1 MAVAKI
7 IIDCE
12 RMKYP
17 HTGLHSFCI
26 NLVPALQKLVQP
38 ELEQLSFFLP
48 KELNGY
54 FGKDGNYL
62 FQNSMQKL
70 ILPSLK
76 KYSVWHSTQ
85 QDSDY
90 YPSKKKL
97 PVVLTIHDIN
107 IMHNADKTA
116 AKKKNYIR
124 ELEKKIQHASHV
136 TFISN
141 FTCNDVKQ
149 YIDLGNKPF
158 SVVYNG
164 CTIRE
169 IHPLQEPAIK
179 PAAPFYFT
187 LSTIMR
193 KKNQHVLPALL
204 EGNDRLL
211 VISGIAS
218 SESYKQEII
227 AEAVK
232 YGVEKRLI
240 FTGAITENDK
250 QWYLK
255 NCTAFLFPSL
265 TEGFGAPV
273 VEAMYFGVPIF
284 LSRLTSLPE
293 IGGDVCYYFPSF
305 EKDAMQ
311 KTVQDGLL
319 HYKENVTA
327 ADEVRK
333 RAAMFSW
340 CNAATDYLNIY
351 RSLY

>member
-1 MAVAKI
+1 MPKKI

-17 HTGLHSFCI
+17 HTGLHSYCI

-38 ELEQLSFFLP
+38 NLEELSFFLP
-48 KELNGY
+48 KEQNGA
-54 FGKDGNYL
+54 FGKGEHYL
-62 FQNSMQKL
+62 FQHSIQKL
-70 ILPSLK
+70 IMPSLK
-76 KYSVWHSTQ
+76 KYAVWHSTH
-85 QDSDY
+85 QDTGY
-90 YPSKKKL
+90 YPSKNKL

-107 IMHNADKTA
+107 VMHNADKSA
-116 AKKKNYIR
+116 VKKKWYIQQV
-124 ELEKKIQHASHV
+124 EKKIRRADHV

-141 FTCNDVKQ
+141 FTSNDVQQ
-149 YIDLGNKPF
+149 YIDLTNKPN

-169 IHPLQEPAIK
+169 IQPLQEPAIK

-187 LSTIMR
+187 ISTIMK
-193 KKNQHVLPALL
+193 KKNSHVLPALL
-204 EGNDRLL
+204 AGNDKLL
-211 VISGIAS
+211 VIAGITS
-218 SESYKQEII
+218 SEAYKQEII

-232 YGVEKRLI
+232 HGVEKRLI
-240 FTGAITENDK
+240 FTGAVTENDK

-284 LSRLTSLPE
+284 LSRFTSLPE
-293 IGGDVCYYFPSF
+293 IGGDVCYYFSSF

-319 HYKENVTA
+319 HYKENPATA
-327 ADEVRK
+327 EMIKK

-340 CNAATDYLNIY
+340 HNAATDYLNIY

>member
-1 MAVAKI
+1 MPKKI

-17 HTGLHSFCI
+17 HTGLHSYCI
-26 NLVPALQKLVQP
+26 NLMPALQKLVQP
-38 ELEQLSFFLP
+38 HLEELSFFLP
-48 KELNGY
+48 KEQNGV
-54 FGKDGNYL
+54 FGKDADYL
-62 FQNSMQKL
+62 FQHSIQKL

-76 KYSVWHSTQ
+76 KFSVWHSTH

-90 YPSKKKL
+90 YPSKNKL

-107 IMHNADKTA
+107 IMHNADKTSA
-116 AKKKNYIR
+116 KRNHYIQQLKKKIR
-124 ELEKKIQHASHV
+124 KANHV

-141 FTCNDVKQ
+141 FTSNDVKK
-149 YIDLGNKPF
+149 YIDLGDKPF

-169 IHPLQEPAIK
+169 IDSLKIPAIK
-179 PAAPFYFT
+179 PVAPFYFT
-187 LSTIMR
+187 ISTIIK
-193 KKNQHVLPALL
+193 KKNMHVLPCLL
-204 EGNDRLL
+204 VGNDRLL
-211 VISGIAS
+211 VISGITQ
-218 SESYKQEII
+218 SESYKKEII

-232 YGVEKRLI
+232 HGVEKRLI

-255 NCTAFLFPSL
+255 NCEAFLFPSL
-265 TEGFGAPV
+265 TEGFGVPV

-284 LSRLTSLPE
+284 LSLLTSLPE

-305 EKDAMQ
+305 EKDVMQ
-311 KTVQDGLL
+311 QTIQNGLE
-319 HYKENVTA
+319 HYRNSNA
-327 ADEVRK
+327 AEQIKK
-333 RAAMFSW
+333 RAGMFSW
-340 CNAATDYLNIY
+340 SNAATDYLNIY

>member
-1 MAVAKI
+1 MVPKI

-17 HTGLHSFCI
+17 HTGLHSYCI

-38 ELEQLSFFLP
+38 NLEQLSFFLP

-54 FGKDGNYL
+54 FGKNEDYL
-62 FQNSMQKL
+62 FQNSFQKL

-90 YPSKKKL
+90 YPAKNKL

-107 IMHNADKTA
+107 IMHNAAKTA
-116 AKKKNYIR
+116 AKKKYYIQQ
-124 ELEKKIQHASHV
+124 LEKKIHRASHV

-141 FTCNDVKQ
+141 FTCNDVQQ
-149 YIDLGNKPF
+149 YIDLSNKPF

-164 CTIRE
+164 CTINE
-169 IHPLQEPAIK
+169 IQPLQVPAIK
-179 PAAPFYFT
+179 PDAPFYFT

-193 KKNQHVLPALL
+193 KKNTHVLPALL
-204 EGNDRLL
+204 AGNDKLL
-211 VISGIAS
+211 VISGITAS
-218 SESYKQEII
+218 EAYKQEII

-232 YGVEKRLI
+232 YGVEKRVI

-284 LSRLTSLPE
+284 LSDLTSLPE

-311 KTVQDGLL
+311 QTVQNGLEQ
-319 HYKENVTA
+319 YRNSNA
-327 ADEVRK
+327 AEQIKK
-333 RAAMFSW
+333 RAALFSW
-340 CNAATDYLNIY
+340 KNAATDYLNIY

>member
-1 MAVAKI
+1 MAAKI

-17 HTGLHSFCI
+17 HTGLHSYCI
-26 NLVPALQKLVQP
+26 NLVPALQKIFQP
-38 ELEQLSFFLP
+38 DLEQLSFFLP

-54 FGKDGNYL
+54 FGKNEEYL
-62 FQNSMQKL
+62 FQHSIQKL

-76 KYSVWHSTQ
+76 KYSVWHAPQ
-85 QDSDY
+85 QDSSY
-90 YPSKKKL
+90 YPSKNKL

-107 IMHNADKTA
+107 IMHNADKSS
-116 AKKKNYIR
+116 AKKKNYIQQ
-124 ELEKKIQHASHV
+124 LKKKIHRASHV
-136 TFISN
+136 AFISN
-141 FTCNDVKQ
+141 FTSNDVQQ
-149 YIDLGNKPF
+149 YIDLSNKPF

-169 IHPLQEPAIK
+169 IIPLQEPANK

-187 LSTIMR
+187 LSTIMK
-193 KKNQHVLPALL
+193 KKNMHVLPALL
-204 EGNDRLL
+204 AGNNMLL
-211 VISGIAS
+211 LISGITS
-218 SESYKQEII
+218 SEAYKQQII

-232 YGVEKRLI
+232 HGVEKRLI
-240 FTGAITENDK
+240 FTGPITENDK

-284 LSRLTSLPE
+284 LSRFTSLPE

-305 EKDAMQ
+305 EKDVMQ
-311 KTVQDGLL
+311 QTIQNGLQ
-319 HYKENVTA
+319 HYKNSNA
-327 ADEVRK
+327 AEQIKK
-333 RAAMFSW
+333 RAAQFSW
-340 CNAATDYLNIY
+340 HNAATDYLNIY

>member
-1 MAVAKI
+1 MAAKI

-17 HTGLHSFCI
+17 HTGLHSYCI
-26 NLVPALQKLVQP
+26 NLVPALQKLVEP
-38 ELEQLSFFLP
+38 NLEELSFFLP
-48 KELNGY
+48 KELNGF
-54 FGKDGNYL
+54 FGKDKDYL
-62 FQNSMQKL
+62 FQNSFQKL

-76 KYSVWHSTQ
+76 KYSVWHSTH
-85 QDSDY
+85 QDSEY
-90 YPSKKKL
+90 YPLKNKL

-107 IMHNADKTA
+107 IMHNE
-116 AKKKNYIR
+116 AKSLAKRKHYLQQ
-124 ELEKKIQHASHV
+124 LEKTIQRASHV

-141 FTCNDVKQ
+141 FTSKDVQK

-169 IHPLQEPAIK
+169 IEPLQLPVIK
-179 PAAPFYFT
+179 PASPFYFT

-193 KKNQHVLPALL
+193 KKNAHVLPALL
-204 EGNDRLL
+204 AGNDKLL
-211 VISGIAS
+211 VISGITSREA
-218 SESYKQEII
+218 YKQEII

-232 YGVEKRLI
+232 HGVENRLI
-240 FTGAITENDK
+240 FTGAVTENDK

-255 NCTAFLFPSL
+255 NCEAFLFPSL

-284 LSRLTSLPE
+284 LSNLTSLPE

-305 EKDAMQ
+305 DKDVMQ
-311 KTVQDGLL
+311 QTVKNGLQ
-319 HYKENVTA
+319 HYKNNNTA
-327 ADEVRK
+327 EAIKK
-333 RAAMFSW
+333 RASQFSW
-340 CNAATDYLNIY
+340 QNAATDYLNIY

>member
-1 MAVAKI
+1 MAAKI

-17 HTGLHSFCI
+17 HTGLHSYCI
-26 NLVPALQKLVQP
+26 NLAPALQKLVQP
-38 ELEQLSFFLP
+38 HLEQLSFFLP
-48 KELNGY
+48 KQLNGY
-54 FGKDGNYL
+54 FGKEEEYV
-62 FQNSMQKL
+62 FQNSFQKL

-90 YPSKKKL
+90 YPLKNKL

-107 IMHNADKTA
+107 IMHNAAKTA
-116 AKKKNYIR
+116 SQKKQYIQQ
-124 ELEKKIQHASHV
+124 LQKKIQRASHV
-136 TFISN
+136 AFISN
-141 FTCNDVKQ
+141 FTSNDVRQ
-149 YIDLGNKPF
+149 HIDLSKKTF
-158 SVVYNG
+158 STVYNG

-169 IHPLQEPAIK
+169 IIPLQQPAIK

-193 KKNQHVLPALL
+193 KKNMHVLPALL
-204 EGNDRLL
+204 AGNDRLL
-211 VISGIAS
+211 VISGITS
-218 SESYKQEII
+218 SEAYKQEII

-232 YGVEKRLI
+232 HGVEQRVI

-284 LSRLTSLPE
+284 LSGLTSLPE

-319 HYKENVTA
+319 QYTKNGTA
-327 ADEVRK
+327 ADLIKK
-333 RAAMFSW
+333 RAALFSW
-340 CNAATDYLNIY
+340 HNAATDYLNIY

>member
-1 MAVAKI
+1 MARKI

-12 RMKYP
+12 RLKYP
-17 HTGLHSFCI
+17 HTGLHSYCI
-26 NLVPALQKLVQP
+26 NLVPALQKVVQP
-38 ELEQLSFFLP
+38 NLEELSFFLP
-48 KELNGY
+48 KEQNGA

-62 FQNSMQKL
+62 FQHSIQKL
-70 ILPSLK
+70 IMPSLK
-76 KYSVWHSTQ
+76 KYSVWHSTH

-90 YPSKKKL
+90 YPLKNKL

-107 IMHNADKTA
+107 VMHNADKSP
-116 AKKKNYIR
+116 AKKKRYIKQV
-124 ELEKKIQHASHV
+124 EKKIRRADHV

-141 FTCNDVKQ
+141 FTSNDVQQ
-149 YIDLGNKPF
+149 YIDLANKPN
-158 SVVYNG
+158 SIVYNG
-164 CTIRE
+164 CTIHE
-169 IHPLQEPAIK
+169 IQALQVPAIK
-179 PAAPFYFT
+179 PAVPFYFT
-187 LSTIMR
+187 ISTIMK
-193 KKNQHVLPALL
+193 KKNTHVLPALL
-204 EGNDRLL
+204 AGNDRLL
-211 VISGIAS
+211 VIAGITS

-232 YGVEKRLI
+232 HGVEKRLI
-240 FTGAITENDK
+240 FTGAVTENDK

-284 LSRLTSLPE
+284 LSRFTSLPE
-293 IGGDVCYYFPSF
+293 IGGEVCYYFSSF

-327 ADEVRK
+327 SELIRK
-333 RAAMFSW
+333 RAAMFNW
-340 CNAATDYLNIY
+340 QEAAGKYLEVY